1 MTINDDTLLY
11 SVPPSFY
18 SQIARLALTEKGVK
32 YRKIIVAP
40 GPPNYETYQPWY
52 MRLNPMGT
60 VPTLVVNGKVI
71 DDSRMILNFSGQ
83 ELQSHTLFPSEEA
96 LLADVENWIE
106 EAYQIPERELAYG
119 SEKLKKL
126 GATTNRKRLKILRK
140 YRSKQT
146 DMKEIYDNKIADI
159 ESFMQ
164 NASNTKHFEAIQKA
178 IHQKLDWANQ
188 ALSGRE
194 FCCGKTYSA
203 ADVVWTVTVARQ
215 VMLGNK
221 PFEGRPYLE
230 AWYARM
236 KARPS
241 YRQAD
246 VWERFKP
253 EVMLPILLWKYKWS
267 LLVALTLVTLITL
280 GLIFGFGG
288 SGI

>member
-1 MTINDDTLLY
+1 MTPNNEILLY

-18 SQIARLALTEKGVK
+18 SQIARLVLAEKGVK
-32 YRKIIVAP
+32 YRRLIVAP
-40 GPPNYETYQPWY
+40 GPPTYETYQPWY

-60 VPTLVVNGKVI
+60 VPTLVVNGEAI
-71 DDSRMILNFSGQ
+71 ADSRKILMFADH
-83 ELQSHTLFPSEEA
+83 EYQSHTLFPSGNA
-96 LLADVENWIE
+96 LRTEVEYWVE

-126 GATTNRKRLKILRK
+126 GAMTNKKRLKALNK
-140 YRSKQT
+140 HRSRHI
-146 DMKEIYDNKIADI
+146 DMKDIYDTKIADI

-178 IHQKLDWANQ
+178 THKRLDWANTT
-188 ALSGRE
+188 LSDRQ
-194 FCCGKTYSA
+194 FCCGNTYSA
-203 ADVVWTVTVARQ
+203 ADLVWTVTVARQ

-221 PFEGRPYLE
+221 PLEDRPYLE

-253 EVMLPILLWKYKWS
+253 EVMLPILLWKFKWS
-267 LLVALTLVTLITL
+267 LLAISTLVTLI
-280 GLIFGFGG
+280 IFGLGG
-288 SGI
+288 SSV